1 MKTNNAKK
9 LKYDHIDMVNGLPSS
24 MEFNWSQKMLDIH
37 IDNLI
42 NTWGHNVFVG
52 AVKLNLEHR
61 STVKKLKEAELKI
74 QDLTKKVEGK

>member
-1 MKTNNAKK
+1 MSAVKQNKK
-9 LKYDHIDMVNGLPSS
+9 DHVDMVNGLPSS
-24 MEFNWSQKMLDIH
+24 MNFNWSQKMLDIH

-61 STVKKLKEAELKI
+61 ATLKALKKAGKI
-74 QDLTKKVEGK
+74 D

>member
-1 MKTNNAKK
+1 MNKK
-9 LKYDHIDMVNGLPSS
+9 IKNHVDTVNGNPSS
-24 MEFNWSQKMLDIH
+24 LNFNWSQKMLDVH

-61 STVKKLKEAELKI
+61 ATVKKLNEQGLRI
-74 QDLTKKVEGK
+74 QDVTKKVGVK